1 MCHCFIHSSA
11 HELLG
16 CFRVLAIVNIAAMN
30 RGAGVFLNCSVVWMQ
45 LPRRCSGKE
54 STFQC
59 RRCRRWFHSLV
70 GKISWRR
77 KWPPTPVFLP
87 GKSHGRRSLVGYSPW
102 GCKESDTTE
111 LLHFYFIPVLE
122 REMATRSSILAW
134 KIPWTKE
141 PGRLQSM
148 GSQRV
153 GHD

>member
-1 MCHCFIHSSA
+1 MS
-11 HELLG
+11 E
-16 CFRVLAIVNIAAMN
+16 
-30 RGAGVFLNCSVVWMQ
+30 FLQEIFYKSFVWERMRYAS
-45 LPRRCSGKE
+45 PKC
-54 STFQC
+54 C
-59 RRCRRWFHSLV
+59 
-70 GKISWRR
+70 RR
-77 KWPPTPVFLP
+77 KWQATPVFLP

-153 GHD
+153 GHDWVASLYSCVQMAVILLAYFSRSWKLKYMWKPQVENLSYKYYLINVFL